1 MTDAATPQTE
11 LTATVTIDAPPAQVW
26 SLLSDL
32 TRMRE
37 WSPQVVRTAV
47 VPQPVRLGSRMFN
60 LNKQGAKR
68 WPTTGKVVRFSPNR
82 DIAFRITENR
92 TIWSFQLEEADGG
105 TRVTHRRETPQGISA
120 LSKVLT
126 KVALGGQEPFVA
138 ELQRGMQQTLD
149 RVKTAAEN

>member
-11 LTATVTIDAPPAQVW
+11 LTATVTIDAPPAHVW

-47 VPQPVRLGSRMFN
+47 VPRPVRLGSRMFN

-68 WPTTGKVVRFSPNR
+68 WPTTGKVVRFSPNS

-105 TRVTHRRETPQGISA
+105 TRVTHRRETPQGISS

-126 KVALGGQEPFVA
+126 RVALGGQEPFVA
-138 ELQRGMQQTLD
+138 ELQRGMQQTLT